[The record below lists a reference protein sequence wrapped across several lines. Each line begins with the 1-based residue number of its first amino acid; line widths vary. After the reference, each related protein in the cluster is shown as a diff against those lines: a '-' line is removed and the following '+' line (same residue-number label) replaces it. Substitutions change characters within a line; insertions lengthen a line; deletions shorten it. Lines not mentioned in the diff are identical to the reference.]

1 MARATLTV
9 ADIIAG
15 TERDVQKQLF
25 AAGQATLLTDYCD
38 RTHLELCRLRNWEFL
53 KSTPQRFMTLKEQSL
68 YWIGASGSAGA
79 GQVDTN
85 LNLSDIDYIDERSVR
100 DASNYN
106 NLGNVLLPWNQA
118 ADARRDS
125 SPSPDRP
132 RYWAYTED
140 LPNVLQL
147 YPCPTESSGYQ
158 ALPAAPYCTVTA
170 GGSLPARYYS
180 VMVTLTDSAGNE
192 SSASDETTIFIP
204 ANSLL
209 RVHSPSM
216 PVTTLSSGVTL
227 NQYKVYAAGTT
238 VVAGVITPASSNQ
251 EQFQTGSTTN
261 LGSTWTEPTSGLV
274 TGTAPFPTTNALEEF
289 RGYVIQFQYFK
300 RITRLTAT
308 NSALQLPDDYR
319 DVITAGVN
327 ALAFAYLSNSNAP
340 HNAPLAALWD
350 AKYNMKKQALIRGEI
365 NRRYPPTS
373 LAPDPQRNL
382 YYNWP
387 NRDSDDRFVD

>member
-1 MARATLTV
+1 
-9 ADIIAG
+9 
-15 TERDVQKQLF
+15 
-25 AAGQATLLTDYCD
+25 
-38 RTHLELCRLRNWEFL
+38 
-53 KSTPQRFMTLKEQSL
+53 
-68 YWIGASGSAGA
+68 
-79 GQVDTN
+79 
-85 LNLSDIDYIDERSVR
+85 
-100 DASNYN
+100 
-106 NLGNVLLPWNQA
+106 
-118 ADARRDS
+118 
-125 SPSPDRP
+125 
-132 RYWAYTED
+132 
-140 LPNVLQL
+140 
-147 YPCPTESSGYQ
+147 
-158 ALPAAPYCTVTA
+158 
-170 GGSLPARYYS
+170 
-180 VMVTLTDSAGNE
+180 